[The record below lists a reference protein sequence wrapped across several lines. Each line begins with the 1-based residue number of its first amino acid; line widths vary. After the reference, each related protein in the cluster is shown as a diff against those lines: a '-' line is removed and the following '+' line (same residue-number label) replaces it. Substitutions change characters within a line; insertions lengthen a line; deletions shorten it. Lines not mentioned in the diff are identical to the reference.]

1 MKKFKDYIKRHGSI
15 VLLCS
20 IVLAMACTDKFEEY
34 NTNQNK
40 LSKLEPSQL
49 PFLFSKA
56 QSTATNNGWN
66 YQIAQNLFHDQYCQY
81 FSNTTTYFPSDRLV
95 IRMDWIRA
103 AWNPIYTEVVPQLQ
117 SIFEATE
124 EGSAEYALA
133 NIWWVYTF
141 HRLTDTWGPVPYFS
155 AGQAGESV
163 PYDAQDLIYDD
174 MFKRLASAIS
184 VLDGYAGQNV
194 FGDYDL
200 IYGGDVNKWRKFAN
214 TLRLRLAI
222 RISGVDGTRAKT
234 EGEAAA
240 AAGTL
245 TTSPGDD
252 ALITRSLNGDDFNGL
267 AIMDWNEFRMSS
279 TMESVLKGYGDPRM
293 PIYFMPTRDS
303 WRANEKAN
311 GKAETEDMSNVNFDD
326 PAHPLE
332 YHGLRNGLSS
342 ADMAVA
348 LNNPSATSHHG
359 ERWNDGQPLY
369 NSPNGLETPSNVM
382 ATAEAD
388 FLKAEATLLGWNVGG
403 GTAKQHYENGIR
415 NSMAQWGITDAA
427 VVNAYINSA
436 ATPIAPGDA
445 QGSPAVS
452 TAPVAFGGT
461 PTLQKEQITIQKWL
475 ALYPEGVEAWADV
488 RRSRA
493 FKLYPVK
500 QSDNPDLPTAA
511 NINAPTNNWIR
522 RIPFINDE
530 KITNGTEVSKAVP
543 LLDGPDNIATPLWWD
558 VN

>member
-1 MKKFKDYIKRHGSI
+1 MKKFKDYIKMHGSI
-15 VLLCS
+15 ALLCS
-20 IVLAMACTDKFEEY
+20 IVVVMSCTDKFEEY
-34 NTNQNK
+34 NTNKNK

-81 FSNTTTYFPSDRLV
+81 FANTTTYFPSDRLV

-117 SIFEATE
+117 SIMEATE
-124 EGSAEYALA
+124 PTSPEYALA
-133 NIWWVYTF
+133 NIMWVYSF

-155 AGQAGESV
+155 AGQAGVGV
-163 PYDAQDLIYDD
+163 PYDDQDLIYDD
-174 MFKRLASAIS
+174 MFKRLADAVS

-194 FGDYDL
+194 FSDYDL
-200 IYGGDVNKWRKFAN
+200 IYGGDVNKWKKFAN

-222 RISGVDGTRAKT
+222 RISGVDATRAKT

-240 AAGTL
+240 ASGTL
-245 TTSPGDD
+245 TASPGDD
-252 ALITRSLNGDDFNGL
+252 ALIKRSLNGDDFNGL

-279 TMESVLKGYGDPRM
+279 TMESVLKGYNDPRM

-303 WRANEKAN
+303 WQANEKAN
-311 GKAETEDMSNVNFDD
+311 GKPATEDMANVNFDD
-326 PAHPLE
+326 LAHPMD
-332 YHGLRNGLSS
+332 YNGLRNGLSS
-342 ADMAVA
+342 ADMAAA
-348 LNNPSATSHHG
+348 LNNPSANSHHG
-359 ERWNDGQPLY
+359 ERWND
-369 NSPNGLETPSNVM
+369 SDGLETPSNVM
-382 ATAEAD
+382 AASEAD
-388 FLKAEATLLGWNVGG
+388 FLKAEATLLGWSVGG

-415 NSMAQWGITDAA
+415 NSLAQWGITDAA
-427 VVNAYINSA
+427 VVNAYISSA

-452 TAPVAFGGT
+452 TAPVAFGAT
-461 PTLQKEQITIQKWL
+461 VAQQKEQITIQKWL
-475 ALYPEGVEAWADV
+475 ALYPEGVEAWADL

-493 FKLYPVK
+493 FKIYPVK

-530 KITNGTEVSKAVP
+530 KVTNGSEVTKAVP
-543 LLDGPDNIATPLWWD
+543 LLNGPDNIVTKLWWD
-558 VN
+558 VNP

>member
-1 MKKFKDYIKRHGSI
+1 MIRTMKKFKDYIKGHGSI
-15 VLLCS
+15 LLLCS
-20 IVLAMACTDKFEEY
+20 IVLVMACTDKFEEF

-56 QSTATNNGWN
+56 QSVATNNGWN

-81 FSNTTTYFPSDRLV
+81 FANTTTYFPSDRLV

-103 AWNPIYTEVVPQLQ
+103 AWNPIYTEVLPQLQ
-117 SIFEATE
+117 SIFETTE
-124 EGSAEYALA
+124 ETSAEYALA

-163 PYDAQDLIYDD
+163 PYDAQDVIYDD

-184 VLDGYAGQNV
+184 VLDGFAGQNV

-200 IYGGDVNKWRKFAN
+200 IYGGDVNKWKKFAN

-222 RISGVDGTRAKT
+222 RISGVDGGRAKT

-240 AAGTL
+240 ASGTL

-252 ALITRSLNGDDFNGL
+252 ALIIRSQNGDDFNWL
-267 AIMDWNEFRMSS
+267 SIMDWNEFRMSS
-279 TMESVLKGYGDPRM
+279 TMESVLKGYDDPRM
-293 PIYFMPTRDS
+293 PIYFL
-303 WRANEKAN
+303 
-311 GKAETEDMSNVNFDD
+311 
-326 PAHPLE
+326 PAVTTGDYE
-332 YHGLRNGLSS
+332 GLRNGLSS
-342 ADMAVA
+342 ADMAA
-348 LNNPSATSHHG
+348 PLNKPDANSHHG
-359 ERWNDGQPLY
+359 ARWSSTD
-369 NSPNGLETPSNVM
+369 GLETPSNVM

-403 GTAKQHYENGIR
+403 LTAKQHYENGIR
-415 NSMAQWGITDAA
+415 NSMLQWGIT
-427 VVNAYINSA
+427 NATTINDYINSA

-445 QGSPAVS
+445 QNSPAVS
-452 TAPVAFGGT
+452 TAPVAWGAT
-461 PTLQKEQITIQKWL
+461 TALQKEQITIQKWL
-475 ALYPEGVEAWADV
+475 ALYPEGVEAWADI

-511 NINAPTNNWIR
+511 DINAPTNNWIR

-530 KITNGTEVSKAVP
+530 KTTNGAEVTKAVP